1 MQRHEE
7 RVQRFESLLRP
18 FAATPEG
25 ERPSADNLSASHI
38 GELPPG
44 HGRGPRSAE
53 AWRREELRKLC
64 GEGESTGWK
73 APARVPDDPKH
84 LRATAYRFLL
94 NLDEPE
100 VAAKQY
106 RAFLDDVNS
115 HLNSLPAPFAAGS
128 ADAPLAK
135 EDKLLKEI
143 EQDTERTF
151 GALAWFGTE
160 QDCDSDALWT
170 RLDAVCSTAGNE
182 EQVPSK
188 RTRRSR
194 RQILLRPLFLYAYL
208 NPGVSFVQ
216 GMSYVAAVFFY
227 VFSQPRPQAEPPCI
241 SGDPQLE
248 AEASTFFALSA
259 LLAQLRDLFL
269 PALDGLAPS
278 ADGQIPPVALTTS
291 GIGSAINRFKAL
303 LLVIDS
309 TAADALD
316 RKGVD
321 LSGLVVRWLTTLF
334 ANEFPL
340 PDVVRIWDRVLSLY
354 PLASEQQTAEALSP
368 VLGHLIDLALAIIEL
383 ERSKIITPFA
393 KAPKI
398 LATLQ
403 DLQIEGEGI
412 DRLLS
417 EAWDIRERRLGR
429 AKRQSVVLSTP
440 TKTGAGFGRMFGWS
454 PSSAKALPSS
464 ASDFEVDDRSSV
476 AGSETS
482 KPAGHRFG
490 SLAFSSPR
498 SSQADLAENV
508 TVVEGKVLPPPPARL
523 DQHVTIASLIEEEMR
538 ATEAKVEEPEY
549 GIEDDDD
556 EEGLNEGPALH
567 RRVASGWGG
576 LKASFSRFAASD
588 TAAELSKRA
597 TNLQIAAV
605 QSATTASTRLQTSD
619 AAAAISRAQT
629 NAAIKA
635 QLLKDQ
641 LAESAPE
648 QLAKLK
654 DAAAGATGRLVAS
667 TDADRTGVHQPGSPR
682 EAPFVPPSMLGDRDV
697 PPLGPPRGESA
708 DMGRT
713 PSGGPKPLLL
723 SGSAR
728 RAQNS
733 SEDFG
738 SERGGSAQYVRSP
751 SSSPTQTRSDK
762 LLSPDVAVPPLS
774 RSPSR
779 GAGGHGRSTSHWDTP
794 TRTSASAFHL
804 RSSSTAHSTPTSVLD
819 DQDSPIVSRRLQ
831 DTASAIRRGGSAS
844 RLLEDESLS
853 PAVTRSA
860 GERQRW
866 QLTDAPAAS
875 ALELPPLELGFDPS
889 SFGQGF
895 DAPPAAVVSRPML
908 DDGLEEEPPFFPPSG
923 PSEVT
928 LPTTRPAR
936 GSSLSDQNG
945 TSHAFS
951 ATGSAVPPRMS
962 SLGSTSASEEAFS
975 PGGADGPIG
984 DAPLA
989 AQPSLSRSKVVRRS
1003 VASRKRDSRS
1013 SATSG
1018 SIDLTGP
1025 EARRV
1030 ASDFLTRSTSNA
1042 SGHRRRASELANR
1055 TASSTQSQE
1064 RPEFDEG
1071 DFLEAYGDAEVL
1083 ADEASEP
1090 R

>member
-1 MQRHEE
+1 M
-7 RVQRFESLLRP
+7 
-18 FAATPEG
+18 
-25 ERPSADNLSASHI
+25 
-38 GELPPG
+38 
-44 HGRGPRSAE
+44 
-53 AWRREELRKLC
+53 
-64 GEGESTGWK
+64 
-73 APARVPDDPKH
+73 
-84 LRATAYRFLL
+84 
-94 NLDEPE
+94 
-100 VAAKQY
+100 AAKQY

-227 VFSQPRPQAEPPCI
+227 VFSQPRPQAEPPST

-278 ADGQIPPVALTTS
+278 ADGRIPPVSSTTT

-334 ANEFPL
+334 ANEVRFEILL
-340 PDVVRIWDRVLSLY
+340 PSVLVSWVTDAGGTRAVPSARCDADLGVSRLCCIPSPADADPTFCSRVLSLY

-393 KAPKI
+393 VSLTPDRLLPLSYADENLYVLQKAPKI

-831 DTASAIRRGGSAS
+831 DTASAIRRGGPAS